1 MRALGS
7 SDGTISSNNNNF
19 WSEGPTH
26 LEVECEKSNKWEVP
40 DTIKL
45 NEAIHGKNA
54 TFSFRKISVKRNLLL
69 REEWFRQ
76 TASTALAQSRWLTK
90 LAATLYSFRG
100 WSRSSRRGAVTSPPR
115 WRPQPQFFWTTSSRR
130 VSHRIIWYVKSDLD
144 CQF

>member
-7 SDGTISSNNNNF
+7 SDGTISSNNNNNF

-76 TASTALAQSRWLTK
+76 TASTPLAQSRDGLQNSQQHFKASEVDRGPQGEGQWPRH
-90 LAATLYSFRG
+90 LAGGHSLSF
-100 WSRSSRRGAVTSPPR
+100 SERRQAEE
-115 WRPQPQFFWTTSSRR
+115 
-130 VSHRIIWYVKSDLD
+130 
-144 CQF
+144 